1 MIVLLEEP
9 EAWSLMMLVTAIAAD
24 NAELSEEGREAVR
37 LWRSELREGSERLA
51 DLTEELNLAM
61 NSHIDA
67 KFVRRVK
74 SRGKRAETLKR

>member
-51 DLTEELNLAM
+51 DLTEELNVAM

>member
-9 EAWSLMMLVTAIAAD
+9 EAWSLMMLVSAVAVD
-24 NAELSEEGREAVR
+24 NAELSEEGREAIR
-37 LWRSELREGSERLA
+37 QWRGELREGSDALA
-51 DLTEELNLAM
+51 QLTDDINVAM
-61 NSHIDA
+61 NQHIDS